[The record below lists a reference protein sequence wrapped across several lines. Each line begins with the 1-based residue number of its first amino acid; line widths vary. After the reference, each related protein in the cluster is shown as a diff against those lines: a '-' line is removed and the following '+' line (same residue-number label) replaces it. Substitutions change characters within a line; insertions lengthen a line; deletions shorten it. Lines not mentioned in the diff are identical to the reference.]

1 MNTGSKIEK
10 NVETSVKTNNKNVEF
25 YRLYMDYYPL
35 FDNNN
40 KCDDLIRFLS
50 LSLGK
55 NVEVSVRNN
64 SNYSVYIID
73 VDKDKGVFG
82 MIGKKHNMKYETLS
96 RIVSKENDEPIDTS
110 KLIIEHFTYF
120 YMRFSDYKISVISNM
135 KAPKFEPTMNA
146 FLKKLNKDG
155 RYKQLEIIRMTSEIK
170 ELKNKAKSLSKI
182 KFIMSGDKVEN
193 DDSYLNIF
201 DISETN
207 LISVSTTCK
216 IKPKPLKSNDLKKL
230 ENKEY
235 LSSKFDKLFV
245 TFEGDSDEVFIDL
258 LKDFITLKVF
268 IPGLEKKLKSHQ
280 DLDVIKEALIDS
292 FNKLFWFAR

>member
-1 MNTGSKIEK
+1 M
-10 NVETSVKTNNKNVEF
+10 
-25 YRLYMDYYPL
+25 
-35 FDNNN
+35 
-40 KCDDLIRFLS
+40 
-50 LSLGK
+50 
-55 NVEVSVRNN
+55 
-64 SNYSVYIID
+64 
-73 VDKDKGVFG
+73 
-82 MIGKKHNMKYETLS
+82 KK
-96 RIVSKENDEPIDTS
+96 
-110 KLIIEHFTYF
+110 F
-120 YMRFSDYKISVISNM
+120 
-135 KAPKFEPTMNA
+135 
-146 FLKKLNKDG
+146 
-155 RYKQLEIIRMTSEIK
+155 K

>member
-1 MNTGSKIEK
+1 
-10 NVETSVKTNNKNVEF
+10 
-25 YRLYMDYYPL
+25 
-35 FDNNN
+35 
-40 KCDDLIRFLS
+40 
-50 LSLGK
+50 
-55 NVEVSVRNN
+55 
-64 SNYSVYIID
+64 
-73 VDKDKGVFG
+73 

-96 RIVSKENDEPIDTS
+96 RIVSKENDKPIDTS

-146 FLKKLNKDG
+146 FLKNLNKDG

>member
-55 NVEVSVRNN
+55 NVEVSVRDN

-146 FLKKLNKDG
+146 FLKNLNKDG

-216 IKPKPLKSNDLKKL
+216 IKPKPLKSNDLEKL